1 MQILILGLGN
11 VGKALASRLRE
22 EDHTVIGT
30 TTTPEKREALLEFA
44 DEVHVLRGSDAGK
57 LASAAAGCDA
67 IVATV
72 APNVRQARN
81 LEEREATYREA
92 LVDSCENAAQSC
104 DRVIFLSSFSVYGDG
119 GPGTNPIS
127 EDTPTSNHEEPSS
140 KYYQMA
146 EQAVLAKPGG
156 CVLRLPDIYGAP
168 GDLSFPDRVRLGH
181 QLMGGKVP
189 FGPDA
194 PLYCIHYL
202 DVVEAARHVLAE
214 GLNGV
219 FNVCDNDKLPESN
232 RTVFD
237 AICEREG
244 LEPLEFLDQIKAPN
258 RRISAQKL
266 YDSGYRIVHSDLE
279 HPMKGTA

>member
-1 MQILILGLGN
+1 MNVLILGLGN
-11 VGKALASRLRE
+11 VGKALAVALRE
-22 EDHTVIGT
+22 AGHTVAGT
-30 TTTPEKREALLEFA
+30 TTTPEKVDSLRAIA
-44 DEVHVLRGSDAGK
+44 DEVHVLRGSEADK
-57 LASAAAGCDA
+57 LAEAAADSDA

-92 LVDSCENAAQSC
+92 LVDSCENAARAC

-119 GPGTNPIS
+119 GPGDAPIS

-146 EQAVLAKPGG
+146 EQAVLAGGAG

-168 GDLSFPDRVRLGH
+168 GDLSFADRVRLGH

-202 DVVEAARHVLAE
+202 DVVEAARHALAE
-214 GLNGV
+214 GLAGV
-219 FNVCDNDKLPESN
+219 YNVCDNDNLPATN
-232 RTVFD
+232 REVFD

-244 LEPLEFLDQIKAPN
+244 LEPLVFLDQIKAPN
-258 RRISAQKL
+258 RRISARKL
-266 YDSGYRIVHSDLE
+266 YDTGYRIVHSDLE
-279 HPMKGTA
+279 HPMKGNA